1 MYKKRAEIIDKE
13 VKLDY
18 HKSTTME
25 FDDNMHFVSRCPF
38 CSAEY
43 DLDGAK
49 VIGEEE
55 DATVVYVTCSKCESS
70 IVAMVAMTGLGIV
83 SLGLVTDMTSEDT
96 KKFFG
101 SSEVSS
107 NELLDIYEVLQSD
120 KGIVKSLTQG
130 KN

>member
-1 MYKKRAEIIDKE
+1 ME
-13 VKLDY
+13 LD
-18 HKSTTME
+18 E
-25 FDDNMHFVSRCPF
+25 NVHFISRCPF

-43 DLDGAK
+43 DLDGAQ

-83 SLGLVTDMTSEDT
+83 SLGLVTDMTAEDT

-101 SSEVSS
+101 AKEVSGD
-107 NELLDIYEVLQSD
+107 ELLAMYEILKEDQNALRA
-120 KGIVKSLTQG
+120 LT
-130 KN
+130 KK